1 MATTIPAVRDAV
13 VAVLA
18 AAEALEGITI
28 ADGLEPTSQK
38 QYVWL
43 WKAKAKRNFSGVG
56 AGRPLPQD
64 EDVSLTMRVVV
75 IGTEDPRARAFE
87 IADLVE
93 AALAADARLG
103 GAVKW
108 HRIEEL
114 DEEPLQF
121 DQKPGHHVLMTLS
134 ARARI

>member
-1 MATTIPAVRDAV
+1 MATTIPAVRGAV
-13 VAVLA
+13 VATLA
-18 AAEALEGITI
+18 AAEALEGITV

-56 AGRPLPQD
+56 TGRPLPQD

-75 IGTEDPRARAFE
+75 IGTEARARAFE
-87 IADLVE
+87 ISDLVE